1 MQKEDG
7 SIEVTKLDMSNFQE
21 ISIDQQQPNM
31 SFIQESSSYSSL
43 PYSSANHIKEK
54 ANLLPFIP
62 GENDGSD
69 SDGTRQVPESVLMS
83 NNGNR
88 DESEMPMQMQIIEE
102 EAKELELSPSKTGR
116 TTTIFTRTPLKDRAE
131 MEMEIGAGLQEELVD
146 IEDF

>member
-1 MQKEDG
+1 
-7 SIEVTKLDMSNFQE
+7 
-21 ISIDQQQPNM
+21 M
-31 SFIQESSSYSSL
+31 SFEQ
-43 PYSSANHIKEK
+43 PYSSVNHVKEK

-83 NNGNR
+83 NNGNNN
-88 DESEMPMQMQIIEE
+88 EPMQMQIIEE

>member
-1 MQKEDG
+1 M
-7 SIEVTKLDMSNFQE
+7 TKLDMSNFQE

-31 SFIQESSSYSSL
+31 SFDRDSL
-43 PYSSANHIKEK
+43 PYSSAHHIKEK

-88 DESEMPMQMQIIEE
+88 DESEMPM
-102 EAKELELSPSKTGR
+102 
-116 TTTIFTRTPLKDRAE
+116 
-131 MEMEIGAGLQEELVD
+131 
-146 IEDF
+146 